1 MAKRIFAM
9 LLILLLLALF
19 AATLITGVVGGP
31 EQLPLL
37 KALIFCDVVVP
48 AVIYGYLLI
57 SRRKK

>member
-1 MAKRIFAM
+1 MAKRILAM

-31 EQLPLL
+31 KQLPLL

-57 SRRKK
+57 SRRRK

>member
-1 MAKRIFAM
+1 MAKRILAM

-57 SRRKK
+57 SRRRK